1 MEGKLFRACEKGDI
15 SEFLYLYEADK
26 SILWQRTTGSG
37 DTPLHLACRS
47 NHNKLASTIINL
59 QPDTAMATND
69 IGYTPLHEACRVGD
83 KEIVMQLLEA
93 CPSVAY
99 IVNMA
104 KESALSIACSFGH
117 SEVASE
123 LCRRMNF
130 GGWDNIGASCL
141 LIAAST
147 GHADIVRKI
156 NGDTVLHLAAKMT
169 ALEIMELLL
178 SKHGMKVNATNSEGR
193 TAFDEL
199 EQIPAHEDPNVSSDY
214 YRKRVIIKQLTARK
228 TASPKSV
235 NDIQQALIVVAGII
249 MAITYLAGLN
259 PPGGLWQSLDL
270 GNGRNHRPGKAI
282 QSETAPWL
290 VTVFLVSDT
299 LGFIVS
305 LSLIPIIMILQKET
319 VVYVNSLVV
328 VALIS
333 IEVAFILGLIM
344 ILDTAIFF
352 RVVIVL
358 LALVTSAG
366 MWWRWEK
373 LKLRLL
379 NIKSNRNIPELQGEY
394 LDATAPEIHTEEE
407 SPHHVAERTSE
418 DVI

>member
-1 MEGKLFRACEKGDI
+1 MLFI
-15 SEFLYLYEADK
+15 
-26 SILWQRTTGSG
+26 
-37 DTPLHLACRS
+37 PLQ
-47 NHNKLASTIINL
+47 IF
-59 QPDTAMATND
+59 D
-69 IGYTPLHEACRVGD
+69 
-83 KEIVMQLLEA
+83 
-93 CPSVAY
+93 
-99 IVNMA
+99 
-104 KESALSIACSFGH
+104 
-117 SEVASE
+117 
-123 LCRRMNF
+123 
-130 GGWDNIGASCL
+130 
-141 LIAAST
+141 
-147 GHADIVRKI
+147 
-156 NGDTVLHLAAKMT
+156 
-169 ALEIMELLL
+169 LLL
-178 SKHGMKVNATNSEGR
+178 SKHGIKVNATNSEGR
-193 TAFDEL
+193 TALDVL

-259 PPGGLWQSLDL
+259 PPGGVWHNSDL

-290 VTVFLVSDT
+290 ITVFLVSDT

-319 VVYVNSLVV
+319 MVYVNSLVV

-358 LALVTSAG
+358 LALVTSAV
-366 MWWRWEK
+366 MWWMWET

-379 NIKSNRNIPELQGEY
+379 KLLNINSTWN
-394 LDATAPEIHTEEE
+394 
-407 SPHHVAERTSE
+407 
-418 DVI
+418 